1 MFDWYNG
8 IKGVLID
15 WLIDCCNRVASPG
28 LSTETV
34 SGSYERELNRNDA
47 TDNET
52 MLAIANMLQGGSQ
65 SQSVYDV
72 FDSLAYDV
80 NDKLVLLLLWGP
92 LIIVLWEEI
101 ITVIMNEWFICQ
113 TKHRHS
119 TEIIKKQY
127 DRNGAAAEAALTYVT
142 MKNRQTSQHSNTE
155 LITMMLVRVSLK
167 RELASCLI
175 NVWPQNGHDQSALRS
190 WHCHLNMF
198 FYWTRFI
205 WQQCAVRYFCEIN
218 LVQ

>member
-1 MFDWYNG
+1 
-8 IKGVLID
+8 
-15 WLIDCCNRVASPG
+15 VASPG

-92 LIIVLWEEI
+92 LIIVLLEEI

-190 WHCHLNMF
+190 WHCHL
-198 FYWTRFI
+198 
-205 WQQCAVRYFCEIN
+205 
-218 LVQ
+218 